1 MVEDSCRLDVSSCA
15 EPWQIVIG
23 FLCMNPW
30 QGSFPRIGVLKTMP
44 SFSPFCGLLHW
55 DLTLRPLHPAAVV
68 PFLAVNLMK
77 GHQEALNVQRTI
89 SIHRGGEVSPLN
101 DPKKRGSH
109 KTFKTWMY
117 FIGWFFDFQISVPL
131 LSHFIGWAGKNF
143 RVFFS

>member
-89 SIHRGGEVSPLN
+89 SIHRGGEVSLGN
-101 DPKKRGSH
+101 
-109 KTFKTWMY
+109 
-117 FIGWFFDFQISVPL
+117 
-131 LSHFIGWAGKNF
+131 
-143 RVFFS
+143 